1 MKHIIKKGSA
11 KLGGLIFYD
20 DPKALEFT
28 DWVKKGC
35 PDGYVKITPDISVLT
50 GIPIVDAKK
59 MDAIYYKQ
67 QLIGP
72 LQEVKYR
79 VFQYMMP
86 RENTKK
92 DLPPLHLDYLEY
104 RDPRRDIS
112 NQGLNYKKGKKN

>member
-11 KLGGLIFYD
+11 NLGGLIFYD

-35 PDGYVKITPDISVLT
+35 PDGYVKITPDLSVLC

-59 MDAIYYKQ
+59 IDAIYYKQ

-72 LQEVKYR
+72 LRRTNYR
-79 VFQYMMP
+79 VFHYMMP
-86 RENTKK
+86 KETPRK
-92 DLPPLHLDYLEY
+92 DLPPLHLDYLQF

-112 NQGLNYKKGKKN
+112 NQRINYKKSKKN